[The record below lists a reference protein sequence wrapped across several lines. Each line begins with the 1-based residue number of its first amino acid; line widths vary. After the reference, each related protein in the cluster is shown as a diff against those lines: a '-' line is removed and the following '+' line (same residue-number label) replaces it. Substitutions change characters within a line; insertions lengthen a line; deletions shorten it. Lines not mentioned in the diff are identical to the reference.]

1 MASVHKRSK
10 KKNAPYRVQYID
22 AQGRRR
28 SVTGFTDK
36 GLSEQLGLKLETEA
50 RMRRLGLIDVD
61 AERAKESRE
70 APIDASL
77 TAFEESLADNS
88 GKHVTLTMSR
98 VRRIV
103 EGCGFSALG
112 DIIAEKTQVFL
123 RSLRKSEG
131 IGHRTYNHYLQAL
144 DSFCNWCVATK
155 RLPSNPIV
163 GLERLNP
170 ETDVRHKRRAL
181 TAEQV
186 AALVQSARASGVSIQ
201 RYNGE
206 LRARNYLLSYLTGLR
221 RNEIASLSPRSFA
234 LNAEI
239 PTVTVQAA
247 SSKHRREDVL
257 PLHPELVAMVRE
269 WIHGLSPSEKLF
281 PRLARRRTWLMVKK
295 DLERIGIPYENEE
308 GIADFHAAGRHTHI
322 TELLRNGASLPEA
335 QKLARHSDINQTM
348 KYTHIGLG
356 DQSRAVAK
364 LPVVQIRCIPGVS
377 GCPGL
382 SSRGKRRVSKNDA
395 TPCGSRGSVVGCQPM
410 ASTGKVEAAGIE
422 PAS

>member
-1 MASVHKRSK
+1 M
-10 KKNAPYRVQYID
+10 
-22 AQGRRR
+22 
-28 SVTGFTDK
+28 
-36 GLSEQLGLKLETEA
+36 
-50 RMRRLGLIDVD
+50 GLIDVD

-70 APIDASL
+70 ARIDASL
-77 TAFEESLADNS
+77 TAFEQSLADNS

-103 EGCGFSALG
+103 EGCGFSVLG
-112 DIIAEKTQVFL
+112 DIVVEKVQIFV

-186 AALVQSARASGVSIQ
+186 AALVQSARSSGVSIQ
-201 RYNGE
+201 KFNGE
-206 LRARNYLLSYLTGLR
+206 QRARIYLLSYLTGLR
-221 RNEIASLSPRSFA
+221 RNEIASLTPRSFA
-234 LNAEI
+234 LDAET

-247 SSKHRREDVL
+247 SSKHRRKDLL
-257 PLHPELVAMVRE
+257 PLHPELAVMVRE
-269 WIHGLSPSEKLF
+269 WINGLSPSEKLF
-281 PRLARRRTWLMVKK
+281 PKLARRRTWLMVKK
-295 DLERIGIPYENEE
+295 DLGRIGIPYENEE

-348 KYTHIGLG
+348 KYTHIGLS

-377 GCPGL
+377 GRPVL

-395 TPCGSRGSVVGCQPM
+395 TPCGLQGV
-410 ASTGKVEAAGIE
+410 
-422 PAS
+422 